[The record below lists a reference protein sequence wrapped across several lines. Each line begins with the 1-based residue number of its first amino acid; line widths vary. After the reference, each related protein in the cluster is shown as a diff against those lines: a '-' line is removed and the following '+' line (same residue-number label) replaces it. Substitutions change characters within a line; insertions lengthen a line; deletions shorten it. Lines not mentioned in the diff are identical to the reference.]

1 MLFSKSFI
9 FTTREDPKV
18 AECRSQKLL
27 LRGNFLFMVSSGIY
41 SYLPLGQRVL
51 DKVSNIIRKHMN
63 AAGAEELLMSA
74 LQPIEMWEK
83 TGRDEDLKEV
93 MFKFQ
98 DRKNRTLCLG
108 PTHEE
113 EITEIVKKYIIS
125 YKQLPRNLYQ
135 IQVKFRDEPRP
146 RFGLMRSCEF
156 TMKDA
161 YSFDVDEKGLKESY
175 EKMHDAYNAIFKECG
190 LNYVMT
196 EADPGMMGGSVS
208 HEFMVPAA
216 IGEDILFYCDKCKKY
231 FKEKGKCPQ
240 CTKGLKEERMAEV
253 GHIFQLGTK
262 YSLAQEAF
270 FLDRDGQRKP
280 FIMGCYG
287 IGVSRLIPAIAEQC
301 SDAKGIAWPCSITPF
316 DVSLVVLD
324 DKLLKE
330 AMALEESLERQ
341 GLKVLVDDRDEAAG
355 VKFNDAYLIGNPYIV
370 IMGKNYNQNQKV
382 DVEVRKTGKKSSF
395 SKEELLNFLKDE
407 YGQRRTEAN
416 TVKS

>member
-1 MLFSKSFI
+1 
-9 FTTREDPKV
+9 
-18 AECRSQKLL
+18 
-27 LRGNFLFMVSSGIY
+27 
-41 SYLPLGQRVL
+41 
-51 DKVSNIIRKHMN
+51 
-63 AAGAEELLMSA
+63 
-74 LQPIEMWEK
+74 
-83 TGRDEDLKEV
+83 
-93 MFKFQ
+93 
-98 DRKNRTLCLG
+98 
-108 PTHEE
+108 
-113 EITEIVKKYIIS
+113 
-125 YKQLPRNLYQ
+125 
-135 IQVKFRDEPRP
+135 
-146 RFGLMRSCEF
+146 
-156 TMKDA
+156 
-161 YSFDVDEKGLKESY
+161 
-175 EKMHDAYNAIFKECG
+175 
-190 LNYVMT
+190 
-196 EADPGMMGGSVS
+196 
-208 HEFMVPAA
+208 
-216 IGEDILFYCDKCKKY
+216 
-231 FKEKGKCPQ
+231 
-240 CTKGLKEERMAEV
+240 MAEV